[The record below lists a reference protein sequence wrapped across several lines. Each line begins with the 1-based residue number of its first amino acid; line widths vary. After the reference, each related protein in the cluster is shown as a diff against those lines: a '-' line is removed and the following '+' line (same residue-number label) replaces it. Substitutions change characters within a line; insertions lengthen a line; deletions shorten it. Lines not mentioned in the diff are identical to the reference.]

1 MIVQGLDTEI
11 SAVYAYLGFLLGG
24 EGGGVVRIS
33 SQFLNFALKE
43 TLQVSVV

>member
-24 EGGGVVRIS
+24 EGGVVRIS

-43 TLQVSVV
+43 TLQVNVV